1 MNNKLVHRNANERWT
16 KAAATS
22 KIVVPNWTLD
32 KPSDSKPNIS
42 SLGARITWM
51 VT

>member
-1 MNNKLVHRNANERWT
+1 MNNKLVHRNANKRWT

-22 KIVVPNWTLD
+22 KIVVPNWILD
-32 KPSDSKPNIS
+32 KPSKPNIS
-42 SLGARITWM
+42 SLGAQITWM